1 MRGLEVFVLDTN
13 VLLFAPEALEAFSE
27 AEVVIPINV
36 IEELDRFKAE
46 LSDRGGSARVVS
58 QRLDE
63 LRELGSLAQGVQLDE
78 GGRVRV
84 ELQVPAQEDLPG
96 QLDIN
101 RASNRVL
108 AVAWELFQRD
118 LPVTLVTQD
127 TNLRVKANALEVPV
141 MRYMNSASG
150 ANGFFEGMK
159 ILEVE
164 KELIHQLLLQDF
176 IDPSEL
182 NEEFQGLDDFLPNE
196 GLHLMNGSSNSEDL
210 LAIYHEGEK
219 NFQILE
225 RLDNVWG
232 LKPRNPE
239 QRLAL
244 EYLLDPEIHVVSL
257 SGKSGTGKT
266 LLALAAGLQ
275 LMLTQNLYTRMLVSR
290 PVFPMG
296 RDLGYLPGDAQEKL
310 APWMQPIFDN
320 LELLIGNPKT
330 GRRHS
335 TSGYQELIERGL
347 LVVEPLTYIRGRSI
361 PNQYLLVDESQNLT
375 PHEMKTIITRAGEGT
390 KIVLTGDPHQIDN
403 PYVNENSNG
412 LSNLVN
418 RFKNHPLAAHINL
431 VQGERSR
438 LAELAANAL

>member
-159 ILEVE
+159 TLEVE

-225 RLDNVWG
+225 RL
-232 LKPRNPE
+232 
-239 QRLAL
+239 
-244 EYLLDPEIHVVSL
+244 
-257 SGKSGTGKT
+257 
-266 LLALAAGLQ
+266 
-275 LMLTQNLYTRMLVSR
+275 
-290 PVFPMG
+290 
-296 RDLGYLPGDAQEKL
+296 
-310 APWMQPIFDN
+310 
-320 LELLIGNPKT
+320 
-330 GRRHS
+330 
-335 TSGYQELIERGL
+335 
-347 LVVEPLTYIRGRSI
+347 
-361 PNQYLLVDESQNLT
+361 
-375 PHEMKTIITRAGEGT
+375 
-390 KIVLTGDPHQIDN
+390 
-403 PYVNENSNG
+403 
-412 LSNLVN
+412 
-418 RFKNHPLAAHINL
+418 
-431 VQGERSR
+431 
-438 LAELAANAL
+438 